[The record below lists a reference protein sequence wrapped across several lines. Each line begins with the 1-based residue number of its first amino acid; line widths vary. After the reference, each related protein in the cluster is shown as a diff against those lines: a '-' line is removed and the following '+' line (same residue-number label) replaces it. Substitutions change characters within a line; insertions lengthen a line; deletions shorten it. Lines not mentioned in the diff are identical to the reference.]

1 MEVMLGNAMHSLE
14 EYANLA
20 EILPGLYH
28 GEFSM
33 AFPERYAAAI
43 RSLIQK

>member
-20 EILPGLYH
+20 EILPGLYEKY
-28 GEFSM
+28 GKETDLTKDF
-33 AFPERYAAAI
+33 R
-43 RSLIQK
+43 L

>member
-20 EILPGLYH
+20 EILPGLYEKYGKEKDLMRDLH
-28 GEFSM
+28 
-33 AFPERYAAAI
+33 
-43 RSLIQK
+43 KK